1 MGGTVGCGKI
11 EQPVRASRCLR
22 RHTEHRWVRLALLP
36 NQVTVSGGCALLG
49 MRGGGLGL
57 HPLTALQR
65 EFMDIALPG
74 ASEILLILR
83 LYNSIESL
91 HVCD

>member
-1 MGGTVGCGKI
+1 MPFALAEPEAKWNQDTYGMNKVGCDY
-11 EQPVRASRCLR
+11 R
-22 RHTEHRWVRLALLP
+22 
-36 NQVTVSGGCALLG
+36 SGIG